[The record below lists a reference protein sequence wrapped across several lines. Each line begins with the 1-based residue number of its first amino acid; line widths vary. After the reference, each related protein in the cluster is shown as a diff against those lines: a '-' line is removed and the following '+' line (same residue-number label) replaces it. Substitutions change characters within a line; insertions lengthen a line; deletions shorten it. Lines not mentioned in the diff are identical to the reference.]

1 LTRQVRLQP
10 FKPIDELIRLADQLA
25 ERVRG
30 RIITA
35 GNCKL

>member
-10 FKPIDELIRLADQLA
+10 FKPIDELIRLVDQIA

-30 RIITA
+30 RIIATS
-35 GNCKL
+35 NCKL